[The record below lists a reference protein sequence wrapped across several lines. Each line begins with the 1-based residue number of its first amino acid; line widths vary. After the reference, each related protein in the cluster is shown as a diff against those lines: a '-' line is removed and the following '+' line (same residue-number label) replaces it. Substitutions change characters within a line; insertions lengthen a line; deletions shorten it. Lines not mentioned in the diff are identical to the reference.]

1 MLDIV
6 HGAKV
11 GISGGTA
18 ETGICL
24 ELPDKQQNTAS
35 LFPVMDVPL
44 SGGGVLGR
52 CALTLPVEQVL
63 VDGIIVVHGGGRII
77 LVGFVQGH
85 KEHIQLL
92 FRQPLHTFTNGRWF
106 QEIQCYQQLVAGV
119 GAVQVER
126 AVRAHVHRLI
136 NKINAVVLVL

>member
-1 MLDIV
+1 MLNIV

-11 GISGGTA
+11 GISGGPA
-18 ETGICL
+18 EAGSCL

-63 VDGIIVVHGGGRII
+63 VDEIAD
-77 LVGFVQGH
+77 LQSS
-85 KEHIQLL
+85 QYYSAS
-92 FRQPLHTFTNGRWF
+92 FRMPHW
-106 QEIQCYQQLVAGV
+106 I
-119 GAVQVER
+119 
-126 AVRAHVHRLI
+126 
-136 NKINAVVLVL
+136 K